1 MNPCFDLLIIGG
13 GINGAGIAR
22 DAAGRGLS
30 VLICEQ
36 GDPAGATS
44 SASSK
49 LIHGGLRYLEHH
61 DFRLVR
67 ESLREREILLRIAPH
82 LMRPA
87 RFVLPHTPQLRPAW
101 MTRLGLA
108 LYDWLDGSRSLPASE
123 SVDLTQPPWNAW
135 LKAEYRKGFVYSD
148 VQTDD
153 ARLVILTLRDA
164 VEHGATLLDRHRVVA
179 ARREGPLWCVTVQD
193 ALGGEHREYHT
204 RALINAAGP
213 WVAAL
218 REQLR
223 SLLPQAAGKCGL
235 RLVKGSHIVVPRL
248 HSGEYAFTLQQA
260 DGRVVFLLPFERD
273 YSLIGTTEIEHAD
286 PDTPPVITAAE
297 TDYLCAAASR
307 YLRTPVAANTVVW
320 SFAGLRA
327 LFDDGKNNPG
337 AITRDYHLQLDGSMN
352 EAPLLSVF
360 GGKLTT
366 YRALAETVLSKLAPW
381 FPARGPAWTATAPLP
396 GGDQPVHEIMA
407 ELHTAHP
414 DLPVDWLE
422 QLARRHGSRALTL
435 LVDVHDARDLGRN
448 FGGGLH
454 EFEVRHFIAHEW
466 AQNADDI
473 LWRRSKAGLHMTPA
487 ERIAFN
493 QWLAANYS
501 SAP

>member
-22 DAAGRGLS
+22 DATGRGLS
-30 VLICEQ
+30 VLLCEQ
-36 GDPAGATS
+36 GDPVGATS

-61 DFRLVR
+61 AFRLVR
-67 ESLREREILLRIAPH
+67 ESLREREILLHIAPH

-101 MTRLGLA
+101 MIRLGLA
-108 LYDWLDGSRSLPASE
+108 LYDRLGGSRSLPASE
-123 SVDLTQPPWNAW
+123 SVDLAQPPWNAW
-135 LKAEYRKGFVYSD
+135 LKAEYRKGFIYSD

-164 VEHGATLLDRHRVVA
+164 VEHGASVLDRRRVVA
-179 ARREGPLWCVTVQD
+179 ARREGGLWCVTVQD
-193 ALGGEHREYHT
+193 VLTGQYREYRA

-218 REQLR
+218 RKQLH
-223 SLLPQAAGKCGL
+223 PPPHATEKYGL

-248 HSGEYAFTLQQA
+248 YSGEHAFTLQQP

-273 YSLIGTTEIEHAD
+273 YTLIGTTEIEHAD
-286 PDTPPVITAAE
+286 PDTPPTITTVE
-297 TDYLCAAASR
+297 IDYLCAAASR
-307 YLRTPVAANTVVW
+307 TLRTPIAANAIVW

-337 AITRDYHLQLDGSMN
+337 AITRDYHLQLDGRRS

-366 YRALAETVLSKLAPW
+366 YRALAEMVMNKLAPW
-381 FPARGPAWTATAPLP
+381 FPALGPSRTATTPLP
-396 GGDQPVHEIMA
+396 GGERSHEAVVA
-407 ELHTAHP
+407 ELRATHP
-414 DLPVDWLE
+414 TLPADWLA
-422 QLARRHGSRALTL
+422 QLARRHGSRALNL
-435 LVDVHDARDLGRN
+435 LAAVNEVRDLGRN
-448 FGGGLH
+448 FGGGLYQL
-454 EFEVRHFIAHEW
+454 EVGHFIRHEW
-466 AQNADDI
+466 ARNADDI
-473 LWRRSKAGLHMTPA
+473 LWRRSKAGLHMTGV
-487 ERIAFN
+487 ERLAFS
-493 QWLAANYS
+493 QWLASNRS
-501 SAP
+501 GAP

>member
-1 MNPCFDLLIIGG
+1 MNPCFDLLVIGG

-30 VLICEQ
+30 VLLCEQ

-49 LIHGGLRYLEHH
+49 LIHGGLRYLEYH

-82 LMRPA
+82 LMWPA

-101 MTRLGLA
+101 MIRLGLA
-108 LYDWLDGSRSLPASE
+108 LYDRLGGSRSLPASE

-135 LKAEYRKGFVYSD
+135 LKAEYQKGFVYSD

-153 ARLVILTLRDA
+153 VRLVILTLRDA
-164 VEHGATLLDRHRVVA
+164 VEHGASVLDRRRVVA
-179 ARREGPLWCVTVQD
+179 ARREGELWCATVQD
-193 ALGGEHREYHT
+193 VFTGQYREYRA
-204 RALINAAGP
+204 RALVNAAGP

-223 SLLPQAAGKCGL
+223 SLLPQAAEKCGL

-248 HSGEYAFTLQQA
+248 TPGEHAFTLQQP
-260 DGRVVFLLPFERD
+260 DGRVVFLLPIEHD
-273 YSLIGTTEIEHAD
+273 YTLIGTTEIEHAD
-286 PDTPPVITAAE
+286 PDTPPVITVAE

-307 YLRTPVAANTVVW
+307 TLRTPVAASAIVW

-327 LFDDGKNNPG
+327 LFDDGQDNPG
-337 AITRDYHLQLDGSMN
+337 KITRDYHLQLDGHRN

-366 YRALAETVLSKLAPW
+366 YRALAETVMSKLAPW
-381 FPARGPAWTATAPLP
+381 FPTLGPNWTATTPLP
-396 GGDQPVHEIMA
+396 GGDRPNAEVVA
-407 ELHTAHP
+407 ELRATHP
-414 DLPVDWLE
+414 TLPADWLA
-422 QLARRHGSRALTL
+422 QLARRHGSRALDL
-435 LVDVHDARDLGRN
+435 LIAVHDARDLGRN
-448 FGGGLH
+448 FGGGLYQL
-454 EFEVRHFIAHEW
+454 EIEHFIRHEW
-466 AQNADDI
+466 ARNADDI

-487 ERIAFN
+487 ERTAFAD
-493 QWLAANYS
+493 WLAANPS
-501 SAP
+501 GAS